1 MPSLEKMKNTPLN
14 NRQKKF
20 MGTVESGLNEI
31 ISPFLH
37 TLASSFSNLTPGEI
51 QIADLIKHG
60 NSTKEIAGILN
71 LSTRTIE
78 FHRANIRKKVGIKN
92 KRTSLRTYLLSLG

>member
-1 MPSLEKMKNTPLN
+1 MDA
-14 NRQKKF
+14 
-20 MGTVESGLNEI
+20 VESNLDEI

-37 TLASSFSNLTPGEI
+37 TLTSSFTNLTPGEI

-60 NSTKEIAGILN
+60 RSTKEIAGLLN
-71 LSTRTIE
+71 LSSRTIE

-92 KRTSLRTYLLSLG
+92 KSTSLRSYLLSIG